1 MQTTAME
8 VFMRVPTLAIL
19 AIVTAFTAAPARAQ
33 TYDPRYPVCL
43 QAYVIRGGYIDCSYF
58 SLAQC
63 QATASGR
70 AAQCYVNPY
79 FAGRPIPAR
88 RYYRSRSAY

>member
-1 MQTTAME
+1 ME
-8 VFMRVPTLAIL
+8 VFMRASMLAIL
-19 AIVTAFTAAPARAQ
+19 AIGTALMAAPAQAQ

-63 QATASGR
+63 RASASGR

-79 FAGRPIPAR
+79 FADRPLPAR
-88 RYYRSRSAY
+88 RSRRAG

>member
-1 MQTTAME
+1 ME
-8 VFMRVPTLAIL
+8 IFMRAPTLAIL
-19 AIVTAFTAAPARAQ
+19 AIVAASAAAPAEAQ

-63 QATASGR
+63 RASASGR
-70 AAQCYVNPY
+70 GAMCYVNPY
-79 FAGRPIPAR
+79 FAGSQTPAR
-88 RYYRSRSAY
+88 PYRSRRAG

>member
-1 MQTTAME
+1 
-8 VFMRVPTLAIL
+8 MRASTLAIL
-19 AIVTAFTAAPARAQ
+19 AIVTLTASPARAQ

-70 AAQCYVNPY
+70 AAMCYVNPY
-79 FAGRPIPAR
+79 FAGGQVPAR
-88 RYYRSRSAY
+88 SYRSRRTG

>member
-1 MQTTAME
+1 ME
-8 VFMRVPTLAIL
+8 VFMRASTLAIL
-19 AIVTAFTAAPARAQ
+19 AIVTASAATPARAQ

-63 QATASGR
+63 RASASGR
-70 AAQCYVNPY
+70 AAMCYVNPY
-79 FAGRPIPAR
+79 FAGRPLPAR
-88 RYYRSRSAY
+88 PYRSRRAG